1 MIIDYGMKES
11 FINVILSLY
20 RDVPNVLYVV
30 LLLLF
35 AISCLIIVWAKGI
48 KHKVRNTGLILL
60 VELVALLYCSTV
72 VFRPINEKSE
82 YCLKLFESYG
92 SFNEGQYHVLADNV
106 MNIAI
111 FFPIGLLL
119 GVSFRRVKWFQ
130 VFLTALLVSVSI
142 ELLQYALH
150 KGFSEID
157 DVFHNVLGCMIGYGF
172 YTLIKYGREK
182 NYNRSVAVL

>member
-1 MIIDYGMKES
+1 MKES

-20 RDVPNVLYVV
+20 RDVPNVLYFV

-35 AISCLIIVWAKGI
+35 AISCVTILWAKGI
-48 KHKVRNTGLILL
+48 KHKVRKIGLILL
-60 VELVALLYCSTV
+60 VELVVLLYCSTV
-72 VFRPINEKSE
+72 FFRPVNVDQGYSI
-82 YCLKLFESYG
+82 CLFESYG
-92 SFNEGQYHVLADNV
+92 YDDENQYFVLSENL

-119 GVSFRRVKWFQ
+119 GVSFRRAKWFQ
-130 VFLTALLVSVSI
+130 VLLSALLVSVSI
-142 ELLQYALH
+142 EILQYILH
-150 KGFSEID
+150 KGFAEID